1 MSNGSRYSYR
11 PISGRPAFHWPGGR
25 RLAVY
30 LALNVE
36 QYAYGE
42 GLVEDLVPGMSQP
55 DVLNSSWRD
64 YGLRVGAWRLL
75 DLFRETGFPA
85 TVLLNSRVCDI
96 APDLVARMMADGH
109 EIAAHGRTNSE
120 SLSGCN
126 AHEEAAVIA
135 EVTARI
141 AERTGSR
148 PDGWLSP
155 WLAETEQ
162 TPDLLHEEGYGYL
175 LDFCC
180 DDQPIWLTTR
190 SGRLL
195 ALPYSQEINDSAAI
209 IGRQATAKEFAD
221 MAIDQ
226 IDEMLAQDGDAPLV
240 FGLALHGNIMGQ
252 PFRIRQLRRVLAHLD
267 ALRDRVWITR
277 AGDITAAVQ
286 AAPDKFV

>member
-1 MSNGSRYSYR
+1 MSFKARYSYH
-11 PISGRPAFHWPGGR
+11 PIFGRPAFSWPGGR
-25 RLAVY
+25 QLAVY

-42 GLVEDLVPGMSQP
+42 GLVEDLVPGMPQP

-75 DLFRETGFPA
+75 DLFRDSGFPA
-85 TVLLNSRVCDI
+85 TILLNSRVCDT
-96 APDLVARMMADGH
+96 APDLVARMVADGH

-120 SLSGCN
+120 SLADCGPTD
-126 AHEEAAVIA
+126 EAAVIA

-141 AERTGSR
+141 TESAGTR
-148 PDGWLSP
+148 PEGWLSP
-155 WLAETEQ
+155 WLAETPQ
-162 TPDLLHEEGYGYL
+162 TPDLLHERGYGYL

-180 DDQPIWLTTR
+180 DDQPIWLSTR
-190 SGRLL
+190 TGRML

-209 IGRQATAKEFAD
+209 IGRQAGAAEFAD

-226 IDEMLAQDGDAPLV
+226 IDEMLAQSGPAPLV

-267 ALRDRVWITR
+267 GLRDQVWITR
-277 AGDITAAVQ
+277 ARDIAAAVR
-286 AAPDKFV
+286 AAPDMFV